1 MKRILAIAVLLA
13 MLVGGNVAAAEAETE
28 GDVKAGITPASR
40 WYFLDIF
47 AEDVWQAM
55 IGFNKRAKGYY
66 LLDRMKER
74 EAETVLMAN
83 EKGLRS
89 EEARQAAGLYLDLQN
104 ELTDHVKKLRDER
117 LAREAAADLF
127 GQFQEGIAE
136 EMERLESRKKVIR
149 DQIVEARNAGDDA
162 KTAALLAE
170 LSAVKKEYE
179 DFMFQHE
186 QWRSAAEM
194 SAERIEDLFTGRD
207 KAELVL
213 QRAEAAKKYYQ
224 QAGDTDGIE
233 HLDAL
238 IAQARQ
244 AMAGDAAEK
253 IDEAI
258 RNVQKQMHAEKIAA
272 KKRADTVLAAAEL
285 PEERGEEPLKE
296 PEPAQTAQKPASPPQ
311 QKVEQP
317 PKQPAPPPLGDT
329 DTAKIARPVVLKGVT
344 ELNATVGDYFEYSF
358 CRPALARKSD
368 LCTAAATDPSGGQPP
383 YHFQL
388 GSGVGFPPPGLKLN
402 LNGVLSGTP
411 SAAGN
416 ATFSVCAVDLAGKS
430 ACKTVTVKVT
440 KKAEAVPVG
449 GSVTSVECSSKDLHD
464 YVSWDITIRGTAS
477 GPVGTYVE
485 NVWSSTGSGC
495 TAWGD
500 YCGRDEGEPAE
511 TTWVYKFSTGPEGL
525 FPGDKGEISVGGLV
539 LVPRGT
545 KLCPR

>member
-1 MKRILAIAVLLA
+1 MNRILAIAVLLT
-13 MLVGGNVAAAEAETE
+13 MLVGGNVAAAETK
-28 GDVKAGITPASR
+28 GDVRAGITPASR

-47 AEDVWQAM
+47 AEDVWQAI
-55 IGFNKRAKGYY
+55 IGFDKRAKGYY
-66 LLDRMKER
+66 LLDRMRER
-74 EAETVLMAN
+74 EAEMALMADQ
-83 EKGLRS
+83 KGLRS
-89 EEARQAAGLYLDLQN
+89 SEVRKAAGLYLDLQHD
-104 ELTDHVKKLRDER
+104 LTGHLKKLHDER

-127 GQFQEGIAE
+127 RQFEQGIAE
-136 EMERLESRKKVIR
+136 EKDRLDARKKVIR

-186 QWRSAAEM
+186 EWRSAAEM
-194 SAERIEDLFTGRD
+194 SAERIEDLFTGKD

-233 HLDAL
+233 HLDTL

-244 AMAGDAAEK
+244 AMAEDAAEK
-253 IDEAI
+253 INETI

-285 PEERGEEPLKE
+285 PEERSEKPLKE
-296 PEPAQTAQKPASPPQ
+296 PEPAQTAQR
-311 QKVEQP
+311 
-317 PKQPAPPPLGDT
+317 PAPPPLGDT
-329 DTAKIARPVVLKGVT
+329 DMAKVAGPVVLKGVA

-358 CRPALARKSD
+358 CRPASARKSD

-402 LNGVLSGTP
+402 LNGVLAGTP

-449 GSVTSVECSSKDLHD
+449 GSITSVECSRKDLGAGD
-464 YVSWDITIRGTAS
+464 WGWDITIRGTAS
-477 GPVGTYVE
+477 GPVGADMTTVSGWL
-485 NVWSSTGSGC
+485 NPATGC
-495 TAWGD
+495 TAWGMN
-500 YCGRDEGEPAE
+500 CGRDEGEPAE
-511 TTWVYKFSTGPEGL
+511 TTWSYSFGTGPEGTL
-525 FPGDKGEISVGGLV
+525 PDRSISVGGLE